1 MKLLT
6 ASSVALLAT
15 AALWVTH
22 LPSANPINGS
32 FIAMC
37 AALGMVVKAL
47 STMGEIQENIGR
59 IDERN

>member
-6 ASSVALLAT
+6 VSSVALLAT

-47 STMGEIQENIGR
+47 STMEETQENIES
-59 IDERN
+59 INESN